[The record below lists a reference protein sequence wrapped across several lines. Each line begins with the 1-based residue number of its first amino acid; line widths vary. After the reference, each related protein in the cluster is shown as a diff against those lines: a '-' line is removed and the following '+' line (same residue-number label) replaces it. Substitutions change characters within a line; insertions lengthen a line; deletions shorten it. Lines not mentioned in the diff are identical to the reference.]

1 MESNDSQDNSSGKGW
16 IEFMFFMP
24 SVVIIVI
31 GLVLDDTMASSDPG
45 SFPLPSLED
54 LIGVSMIVIG
64 GLMFLITGFIIS
76 LRVLKSLLVKNS

>member
-1 MESNDSQDNSSGKGW
+1 MDTVDSEAEVSGKSW
-16 IEFMFFMP
+16 IRIVFIF
-24 SVVIIVI
+24 SVVLIVI

-54 LIGVSMIVIG
+54 FIGVSMIVIG

-76 LRVLKSLLVKNS
+76 LRVLKSLLMKNS

>member
-1 MESNDSQDNSSGKGW
+1 MESNDSQDNSSRKGW

-31 GLVLDDTMASSDPG
+31 GLVLNDTMASSDPG

-54 LIGVSMIVIG
+54 FIGVSMIVIG
-64 GLMFLITGFIIS
+64 GLMFLSTGLI
-76 LRVLKSLLVKNS
+76 LLLKRSGFKKRQL

>member
-1 MESNDSQDNSSGKGW
+1 MDTVDSEAEVSGKSW
-16 IEFMFFMP
+16 IRIVFIF
-24 SVVIIVI
+24 SVVLIAI

-76 LRVLKSLLVKNS
+76 LRVLKCLLVKNS

>member
-16 IEFMFFMP
+16 IEFMFIF
-24 SVVIIVI
+24 SVVLIVI

-64 GLMFLITGFIIS
+64 GLMFLSTGLI
-76 LRVLKSLLVKNS
+76 LLLKRS

>member
-1 MESNDSQDNSSGKGW
+1 VDTVDSEAEVSGKSW
-16 IEFMFFMP
+16 IRIVFIF
-24 SVVIIVI
+24 SVVLIVI

-76 LRVLKSLLVKNS
+76 LRVLKCLLVKNS